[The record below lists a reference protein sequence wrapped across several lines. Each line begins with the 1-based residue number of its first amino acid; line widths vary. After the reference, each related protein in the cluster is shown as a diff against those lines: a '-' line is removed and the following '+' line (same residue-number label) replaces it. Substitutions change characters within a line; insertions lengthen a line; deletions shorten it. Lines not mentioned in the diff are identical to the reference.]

1 MKSLKTLINE
11 AYSGN
16 ARSAVWILSTLAS
29 KGMGLYTKEQINKKL
44 KLPFPLIYYFDVK
57 INKRMPIEG
66 RIADTSNTGYT
77 HEMKAG
83 GPPNP
88 TTVKYFD
95 STQAIKIALAN
106 VKGINEEFIK
116 DFLNSDFIVNPR
128 AVTVKNFRGNSKREK
143 L

>member
-57 INKRMPIEG
+57 INKREPIEG
-66 RIADTSNTGYT
+66 FITDTSNTGYT
-77 HEMKAG
+77 HERKAG

-88 TTVKYFD
+88 TKVKYFN
-95 STQAIKIALAN
+95 SAQAIKIALQN
-106 VKGINEEFIK
+106 TKFKPEFIK
-116 DFLNSDFIVNPR
+116 DFLSNEFLLSPR
-128 AVTVKNFRGNSKREK
+128 AVIITKNGKKEK

>member
-57 INKRMPIEG
+57 INKREPIEG
-66 RIADTSNTGYT
+66 FITDTSNTSYT
-77 HEMKAG
+77 HERKAG

-95 STQAIKIALAN
+95 STQAIKIALQN
-106 VKGINEEFIK
+106 TKFKPEFIK
-116 DFLNSDFIVNPR
+116 DFLSNEFLLSPR
-128 AVTVKNFRGNSKREK
+128 AVIITKNGKKEK